1 MGPSHEVLLSVPL
14 WLAVIGLLLL
24 GSTLALAIW
33 LLVRRRAGSASPSP
47 SPDVSWLPTL
57 LAALP
62 CAAMLT
68 DAQGRVRLSND
79 EARRRLWKSG
89 RPAQLPPAVRDLVR
103 RVANSGIPEGI
114 EVAAAEDGG
123 RHLWV
128 EVTGLGQGDDFLV
141 LARHEVEDRTSNPIY
156 QRLMETLA
164 HEFRTPLTAIMGHAD
179 ILASC
184 SIEEEALWRRSQAF
198 ISQETE
204 RLARLVEDLLVLS
217 RLDRQTPLFAP
228 VNLRAV
234 AEQAISA
241 VWQSAE
247 EKGVTV
253 ALRAAEGLPRVRAD
267 ADRLQRVLTNLLDNG
282 VKYTPAGG
290 QVTVALAPGSGCV
303 EVEVSDTGIGIPQNE
318 LPHVFDPYFRGEEA
332 ERTASGTG
340 LGLIIVH
347 TVLAQHG
354 AEIDVESAP
363 GEGTTFSFELPT
375 AG

>member
-1 MGPSHEVLLSVPL
+1 LFTIPL
-14 WLAVIGLLLL
+14 WAGAIALLIL
-24 GSTLALAIW
+24 GSALASLVW
-33 LLVRRRAGSASPSP
+33 LLVQRRPEAASSADPT
-47 SPDVSWLPTL
+47 DVPWLPTL

-62 CAAMLT
+62 CAALLT
-68 DAQGRVRLSND
+68 DAEGRVRMSND
-79 EARRRLWKSG
+79 HARRWLWEDGRLTE
-89 RPAQLPPAVRDLVR
+89 LPPAVRKLVG
-103 RVANSGIPEGI
+103 RVEGSGVPEGI
-114 EVAAAEDGG
+114 EVATEGSDA
-123 RHLWV
+123 RRLWV
-128 EVTGLGQGDDFLV
+128 EVTRFGEGDDFLV
-141 LARHEVEDRTSNPIY
+141 LARHDAEDHRRSPIY
-156 QRLMETLA
+156 RQLVQTAA

-198 ISQETE
+198 ISQEAE

-217 RLDRQTPLFAP
+217 RIDRQAPLFAP
-228 VNLRAV
+228 VNPRAV
-234 AEQAISA
+234 VEQTISA

-267 ADRLQRVLTNLLDNG
+267 ADRLQQALTNLLDNG

-290 QVTVALAPGSGCV
+290 QVTVALTPGPGCV
-303 EVEVSDTGIGIPQNE
+303 RAEVADTGIGIPESE
-318 LPHVFDPYFRGEEA
+318 LPHIFDPYFRGEEA
-332 ERTASGTG
+332 EQSAPGSG
-340 LGLIIVH
+340 LGLIIAR

-354 AEIDVESAP
+354 AEIEVESAP